1 MAVIEA
7 IATTYLEA
15 DATSVTFSSIPT
27 TYEHLQIRVSS
38 RNTFA
43 YKQGNPTLEFNGTAG
58 TAYSTHSMSG
68 LGSTADADSSVT
80 GAANTR
86 LPHMTTGNGISGTAG
101 GVDSA
106 DFASA
111 VIDILDYRNANKNT
125 TVTAVSAAALTT
137 AGPFVSM
144 GSGLF
149 DDTTVITSI
158 KLDSN
163 GSWMRGSVFT
173 LYGLNSS

>member
-15 DATSVTFSSIPT
+15 DAASVTFSGIPT
-27 TYEHLQIRVSS
+27 TYEHLQIRMSS
-38 RNTFA
+38 RNTLA
-43 YKQGNPTLEFNGTAG
+43 STTGNPTLEFNGTAG
-58 TAYSTHSMSG
+58 TAYSSHSMNAFNTTPDS
-68 LGSTADADSSVT
+68 DSSETGDGSMLTPKQTT
-80 GAANTR
+80 GATANAT
-86 LPHMTTGNGISGTAG
+86 
-101 GVDSA
+101 

-111 VIDILDYRNANKNT
+111 IIDILDYRNALKNT
-125 TVTAVSAAALTT
+125 TVMAISGSGITTAV
-137 AGPFVSM
+137 PYVSFA
-144 GSGLF
+144 SGLF

-158 KLDSN
+158 TLDSN